1 VANQPVLEPQQNLLK
16 ARVHSIKPKLA
27 VNGTAKRIRIKMKK
41 TLLVIAGPTAVGK
54 TALCVEMA
62 KSLKTEII
70 SADSRQFYQEL
81 RIGTAKPSL
90 EEQGGVKH
98 HFIDSHSI
106 HDYFSPGDFE
116 REALKI
122 LSDLFEIH
130 DLVILTG
137 GSGLYLKALM
147 EGLDDM
153 PDVDLALRENLMHA
167 LELDGLGKLFAQLQ
181 ELDPEYAALVDAQN
195 PQRVVRA
202 LEVCLSTGH
211 SYTSFRNQQKSDRPF
226 EMIKICLDRPREE
239 LYARIDLRM
248 EGMLAAG
255 LVQEAKDFE
264 AFQDRYALKTL
275 GYKEVYGHF
284 RGEYNEAEMLRLLK
298 RNSRHYAKKQLTWFR
313 HQDDFEFVHP
323 DQAFAYIQGKLK

>member
-1 VANQPVLEPQQNLLK
+1 
-16 ARVHSIKPKLA
+16 
-27 VNGTAKRIRIKMKK
+27 MKK

-62 KSLKTEII
+62 KSFHTEII
-70 SADSRQFYQEL
+70 SADSRQFYKEL
-81 RIGTAKPSL
+81 SIGTAKPSA

-116 REALKI
+116 REALKVLTHLF
-122 LSDLFEIH
+122 LSH
-130 DLVILTG
+130 DVVILTG

-153 PDVDLALRENLMHA
+153 PDVDLDLRENLMKA
-167 LELDGLGKLFAQLQ
+167 LDTDGLENLFTQLQ
-181 ELDPEYAALVDAQN
+181 RLDSEYAAKVDAQN

-202 LEVCLSTGH
+202 LEVCLSTGK
-211 SYTSFRNQQKSDRPF
+211 SYTSFRNQQKADRPF
-226 EMIKICLDRPREE
+226 EMLKICLDRPREE

-248 EGMLAAG
+248 DNMLNAG

-264 AFQDRYALKTL
+264 GFQDRYALKTL
-275 GYKEVYGHF
+275 GYKEVYGYF
-284 RGEYNEAEMLRLLK
+284 RGEYDESEMIRLLK

-323 DQAFAYIQGKLK
+323 EKAMAFIQARLK

>member
-1 VANQPVLEPQQNLLK
+1 M
-16 ARVHSIKPKLA
+16 
-27 VNGTAKRIRIKMKK
+27 AKRIPTKMKK

-62 KSLKTEII
+62 KRLNTEII

-81 RIGTAKPSL
+81 SIGTAKPSL

-98 HFIDSHSI
+98 HFINSHSI

-116 REALKI
+116 RESLKV
-122 LSDLFEIH
+122 LTDLFQLH
-130 DLVILTG
+130 DFVILTG

-153 PDVDLALRENLMHA
+153 PDVDLTLRSNLMHT
-167 LELDGLGKLFAQLQ
+167 LETDGLEKLFNQLQ
-181 ELDPEYAALVDAQN
+181 DLDPEYAAKVDAQN
-195 PQRVVRA
+195 PQRIVRA
-202 LEVCLSTGH
+202 LEVCLSTGK
-211 SYTSFRNQQKSDRPF
+211 SYTSFRSQQKSDRPF

-239 LYARIDLRM
+239 LYARIDKRM

-264 AFQDRYALKTL
+264 AYQDRYALKTL
-275 GYKEVYGHF
+275 GYKEVYSYF
-284 RGEYNEAEMLRLLK
+284 REECDESEMIHLLK

>member
-1 VANQPVLEPQQNLLK
+1 
-16 ARVHSIKPKLA
+16 
-27 VNGTAKRIRIKMKK
+27 MKK

-81 RIGTAKPSL
+81 HIGTAKPSL
-90 EEQGGVKH
+90 VEQGGVKH

-130 DLVILTG
+130 DVVILTG

-153 PDVDLALRENLMHA
+153 PDVDLTLRENLMHA
-167 LELDGLGKLFAQLQ
+167 LETDGLETLFKQLK
-181 ELDPEYAALVDAQN
+181 ELDPEYAAQVDAQN

-202 LEVCLSTGH
+202 LEVCLTTGKT
-211 SYTSFRNQQKSDRPF
+211 YTSFRNQQKSDRPF

-275 GYKEVYGHF
+275 GYKEVYGYF
-284 RGEYNEAEMLRLLK
+284 RGEYNEAEMDRLLK

>member
-1 VANQPVLEPQQNLLK
+1 
-16 ARVHSIKPKLA
+16 
-27 VNGTAKRIRIKMKK
+27 MKK

-62 KSLKTEII
+62 KSFHTEII
-70 SADSRQFYQEL
+70 SADSRQFYKEL
-81 RIGTAKPSL
+81 SIGTAKPSA

-116 REALKI
+116 REALKVLTHLF
-122 LSDLFEIH
+122 LSH
-130 DLVILTG
+130 DVVILTG

-147 EGLDDM
+147 DGLDDM
-153 PDVDLALRENLMHA
+153 PDVDLDLRENLMKA
-167 LELDGLGKLFAQLQ
+167 LDTDGLENLFTQLQ
-181 ELDPEYAALVDAQN
+181 RLDPEYAVKVDAQN
-195 PQRVVRA
+195 PQRLVRA
-202 LEVCLSTGH
+202 LEVCLSTGK
-211 SYTSFRNQQKSDRPF
+211 SYTSFRNQQKADRPF
-226 EMIKICLDRPREE
+226 EMLKICLDRPREE

-248 EGMLAAG
+248 DNMLNAG

-264 AFQDRYALKTL
+264 GFQDRYALKTL
-275 GYKEVYGHF
+275 GYKEVYGYF
-284 RGEYNEAEMLRLLK
+284 RLEYDESEMIRLLK

-323 DQAFAYIQGKLK
+323 VKAMAYIQARLK

>member
-1 VANQPVLEPQQNLLK
+1 
-16 ARVHSIKPKLA
+16 
-27 VNGTAKRIRIKMKK
+27 MKK

-62 KSLKTEII
+62 KSLHTQII

-81 RIGTAKPSL
+81 SIGTAKPSI
-90 EEQGGVKH
+90 EEQDGVKH

-116 REALKI
+116 REALQV
-122 LSDLFEIH
+122 LTNLFQSH
-130 DLVILTG
+130 DVVILTG

-153 PDVDLALRENLMHA
+153 PDVDLDLRADLKHRLSVEG
-167 LELDGLGKLFAQLQ
+167 LEKLYIQLKD
-181 ELDPEYAALVDAQN
+181 LDPDYAAQVDPQN

-202 LEVCLSTGH
+202 LEVCLSTGK
-211 SYTSFRNQQKSDRPF
+211 SYTSFRNQQKADRPF
-226 EMIKICLDRPREE
+226 EMIKICLDRPREA
-239 LYARIDLRM
+239 LYARIDMRM
-248 EGMLAAG
+248 DHMLEAG

-275 GYKEVYGHF
+275 GYKEVYGFF
-284 RGEYNEAEMLRLLK
+284 RGEYDQTEMVRLLK

-323 DQAFAYIQGKLK
+323 DQAFVYIQAKLK

>member
-1 VANQPVLEPQQNLLK
+1 
-16 ARVHSIKPKLA
+16 
-27 VNGTAKRIRIKMKK
+27 MKK

-62 KSLKTEII
+62 KSLQTEII

-81 RIGTAKPSL
+81 SIGTAKPSL
-90 EEQGGVKH
+90 TEQGGIKH

-116 REALKI
+116 REALKV
-122 LSDLFEIH
+122 LADLFQNH
-130 DLVILTG
+130 DIVILTG

-153 PDVDLALRENLMHA
+153 PDVDLNLRENLMRA
-167 LELDGLGKLFAQLQ
+167 LETDGLEELFNQLQ
-181 ELDPEYAALVDAQN
+181 ELDPEYASKVDSQN

-202 LEVCLSTGH
+202 LEVCLSTGK
-211 SYTSFRNQQKSDRPF
+211 SYTSFRNQQKADRPF

-239 LYARIDLRM
+239 LYARIDQRM
-248 EGMLAAG
+248 DMMLAAG

-264 AFQDRYALKTL
+264 AYQDRYALKTL
-275 GYKEVYGHF
+275 GYKEVYGFF
-284 RGEYNEAEMLRLLK
+284 RGEYDEAEMVRLLK
-298 RNSRHYAKKQLTWFR
+298 RNSRHYAKKQLSWFR
-313 HQDDFEFVHP
+313 HQDDYAFVHP
-323 DQAFAYIQGKLK
+323 DRAFVFIQGKLK

>member
-1 VANQPVLEPQQNLLK
+1 
-16 ARVHSIKPKLA
+16 
-27 VNGTAKRIRIKMKK
+27 MKK

-62 KSLKTEII
+62 KRLNTEII

-81 RIGTAKPSL
+81 SIGTAKPSL

-116 REALKI
+116 REVLKI
-122 LSDLFEIH
+122 LTDLFQSH
-130 DLVILTG
+130 DVVILTG

-153 PDVDLALRENLMHA
+153 PDVDLTLRENLMQA
-167 LELDGLGKLFAQLQ
+167 LETDGLDNLFLQLQ
-181 ELDPEYAALVDAQN
+181 ALDPEYAAKVDAQN
-195 PQRVVRA
+195 PQRIVRA
-202 LEVCLSTGH
+202 LEVCLSTGK
-211 SYTSFRNQQKSDRPF
+211 SYTSFRSQQKSDRPF

-248 EGMLAAG
+248 DHMLDAG

-264 AFQDRYALKTL
+264 AYKDLYALKTL
-275 GYKEVYGHF
+275 GYKEVYGYF
-284 RGEYNEAEMLRLLK
+284 REDYDESEMIRLLK
-298 RNSRHYAKKQLTWFR
+298 RNSRHYAKKKLTWFR

-323 DQAFAYIQGKLK
+323 DQAFAYIQAKLK